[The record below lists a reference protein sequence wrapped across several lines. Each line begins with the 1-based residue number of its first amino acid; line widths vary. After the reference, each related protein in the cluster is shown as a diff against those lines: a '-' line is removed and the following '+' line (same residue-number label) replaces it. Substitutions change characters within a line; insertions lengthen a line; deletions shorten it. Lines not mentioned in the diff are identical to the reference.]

1 MAAIAGHCLLLYHIG
16 KLISFFSETTKMI
29 VPKLSMNIHL
39 MSLDHD
45 KVDIFYV
52 ERKSKMAATTGKSL
66 TEDPMG
72 NHFHISFKQLNRLK
86 RKLAEVFLELS
97 CRQYPHIS
105 VNQKSKNE

>member
-1 MAAIAGHCLLLYHIG
+1 
-16 KLISFFSETTKMI
+16 
-29 VPKLSMNIHL
+29 
-39 MSLDHD
+39 
-45 KVDIFYV
+45 
-52 ERKSKMAATTGKSL
+52 MAATTGKSL

-97 CRQYPHIS
+97 CRQYTHIC